1 MANHRRPSR
10 SLASLVCKMPA
21 NPSAENQLAPFCESD
36 AKTQLGAWKPAQILI
51 DHIALE
57 AGFSKQAYQAQCFTM
72 DDVKYVHVKKNAP
85 WFIAAVGGP
94 QAKKSSMPSVQVI
107 DLLYSKVFG
116 KEFKHITHESEDRS
130 RGEDLDN
137 EDEFA
142 DDDPIAQLF
151 ECAPDIELETPKK
164 KKQHAKMQL
173 PRTTMREIDM
183 PKRPLCVGGSA
194 NETRIVHMYV
204 RPNSKSLWLRID
216 CVDWLVSYAADEH
229 YYQGISRVDDTS
241 APATDYCIQGD
252 YNEKFFDC
260 TINVGTNAG
269 FVLRFYLNKLTK
281 EVFEKLNE
289 LNRLQ
294 EYWSKANTSVKRTYC
309 RQYLEKWC
317 VATISGTMDKFEDE
331 WGGEINV
338 DKNTQ
343 DER

>member
-1 MANHRRPSR
+1 MANRGRPSQ
-10 SLASLVCKMPA
+10 SLASLVSRHPA
-21 NPSAENQLAPFCESD
+21 TTSAENRLAPICESD
-36 AKTQLGAWKPAQILI
+36 AKAQLGAWKPAQILI
-51 DHIALE
+51 DHVALE
-57 AGFSKQAYQAQCFTM
+57 AGFSKQAFQAQCFTM
-72 DDVKYVHVKKNAP
+72 DDVKYVRVKKNAP
-85 WFIAAVGGP
+85 WLIAAVGGP
-94 QAKKSSMPSVQVI
+94 QAKKNSMPSVQVV

-142 DDDPIAQLF
+142 DDDPMAQLF
-151 ECAPDIELETPKK
+151 ECAPDIEMETPKK

-204 RPNSKSLWLRID
+204 RPNSKSLWLRMD

-241 APATDYCIQGD
+241 EAATDYRIQWD
-252 YNEKFFDC
+252 HNEKAFDC

-269 FVLRFYLNKLTK
+269 FVLCFYLNKLTK

-289 LNRLQ
+289 LDRVQ
-294 EYWSKANTSVKRTYC
+294 EYWSKANVSVKRKYC

-317 VATISGTMDKFEDE
+317 VATISGTVDKFEDE
-331 WGGEINV
+331 WGGEINA
-338 DKNTQ
+338 KQKTQ